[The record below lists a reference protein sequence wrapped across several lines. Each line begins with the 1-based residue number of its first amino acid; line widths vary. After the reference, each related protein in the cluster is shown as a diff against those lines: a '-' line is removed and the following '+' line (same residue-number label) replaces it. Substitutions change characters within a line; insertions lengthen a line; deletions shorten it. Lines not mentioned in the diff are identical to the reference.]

1 MKRPRATKTRTKLE
15 SPAPTQKISINVV
28 SRKSTQSKKNH
39 PNISVKRTKS
49 SHSRSKRVRRDS
61 PTRGFVV
68 PDNIV
73 YPDTD
78 ASSSDTDSSTDT
90 SLDGSDSDT
99 EMAGTVPET
108 VDVLRIKM
116 KPKWAYNDGLLV
128 RPRK

>member
-1 MKRPRATKTRTKLE
+1 M
-15 SPAPTQKISINVV
+15 
-28 SRKSTQSKKNH
+28 
-39 PNISVKRTKS
+39 
-49 SHSRSKRVRRDS
+49 
-61 PTRGFVV
+61 
-68 PDNIV
+68 